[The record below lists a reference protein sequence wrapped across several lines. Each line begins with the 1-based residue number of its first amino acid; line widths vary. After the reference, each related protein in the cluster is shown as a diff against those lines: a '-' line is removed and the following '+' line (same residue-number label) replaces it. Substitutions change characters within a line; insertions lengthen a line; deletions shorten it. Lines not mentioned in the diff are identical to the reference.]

1 MLNNGNIVCYM
12 SIYYDSRSQEMGRHS
27 TGYGLCNLI
36 SARYSERVGGTDAAP
51 TFRLGESR
59 EYTAGGHVITGNS
72 VLMSRFGCGYFD
84 ASGRPHYY
92 LTDWQG
98 NNIGVVDRDGK
109 IEQRTDY
116 YPYGEPWLEPEATTP
131 GGTTASPTANRN
143 RFLYGDKE
151 RIRTGGLNEYCFPA
165 RDYVPGFPRFT
176 TIDPMCE
183 VRPHQ
188 SPYLFCGGNPV
199 MYTDPTGMLWADEQE
214 AERLKGVINNRISE
228 LKKDIAK
235 NNRKIEE
242 NMSKGK
248 KYEKQ
253 ERANQENEAMIGC
266 LTKSLEDIDLL
277 GKDPL
282 HTYSFERVQ
291 GEIHQVKQ
299 GRRGAVVIQTS
310 EQAYTIHEI
319 THVRQGLDA
328 GGLQFNQYR
337 LMKNPGINDKD
348 WQKASGNNEVEAYKA
363 QFSLSPYSIRS
374 IATIF
379 EITLEYVG
387 NIKYN
392 DNYGYPWLHDY
403 LYEK

>member
-183 VRPHQ
+183 GTPWL
-188 SPYLFCGGNPV
+188 SPYAYCAGNPV
-199 MYTDPTGMLWADEQE
+199 MYTDPTGEDIVVLNYGYTDNQHLAMLIQNNEGKWQYYSINGNNVYISGTHRGGRTFNDIGVGNWDSPQEFLNSNYNERTKFSKDDKSKNHFGFEEAYQISTTSEQDEIMRQQFEEKSKEPYAILGNNCATVVQKVMLEADIPV
-214 AERLKGVINNRISE
+214 AEP
-228 LKKDIAK
+228 
-235 NNRKIEE
+235 
-242 NMSKGK
+242 
-248 KYEKQ
+248 KYEKIHVP
-253 ERANQENEAMIGC
+253 ANIYMGESSYDIIKFNINVIPSVAF
-266 LTKSLEDIDLL
+266 KSIMN
-277 GKDPL
+277 
-282 HTYSFERVQ
+282 V
-291 GEIHQVKQ
+291 
-299 GRRGAVVIQTS
+299 
-310 EQAYTIHEI
+310 
-319 THVRQGLDA
+319 
-328 GGLQFNQYR
+328 
-337 LMKNPGINDKD
+337 NPG
-348 WQKASGNNEVEAYKA
+348 G
-363 QFSLSPYSIRS
+363 
-374 IATIF
+374 
-379 EITLEYVG
+379 
-387 NIKYN
+387 KY
-392 DNYGYPWLHDY
+392 YRKQHGTRF
-403 LYEK
+403 